1 MIMSAKNKFGKL
13 LNGLGV
19 IFVIILIICVLP
31 LSVPRLFGV
40 HAYCVLT
47 DSMAPLYEEGD
58 LIFVQECPVE
68 SVMKGDV
75 ISYINVSDATIVT
88 THRVVDITK
97 DAFITKGDANNTEDP
112 EPVVK
117 ERLLGVPVLFIP
129 AVGQA
134 AMFLVSR
141 EGYAVCA
148 CVLLMSLTLIIVG
161 DMLCPRKD
169 KEKKQTGV
177 KIRNTGI
184 VLVGLGVFYLGYSL
198 WAYLGAG
205 RDSRK
210 IQKTFEENVQT
221 EINKSLS
228 GEKPEEIAGA
238 FEDTEPFNAMVASVA
253 SLHEGNENLV
263 AWITIEDTPV
273 DYPVMQGENDSYYL
287 THNYA
292 NEYSKFGSIY
302 LRASNNRDFSDNLS
316 VLYGH
321 NFNTDIMFGSLLKY
335 EDEHYKNEHPYIHV
349 FTMTESVKYEVVD
362 CYYVKPTDAVFAP
375 IEDEADRYL
384 VLSTCNRNGSMRFLV
399 IGRRLDNIDK
409 K

>member
-1 MIMSAKNKFGKL
+1 MSTKNKFGKL

-19 IFVIILIICVLP
+19 IFAIILIICVLP

-47 DSMAPLYEEGD
+47 DSMAPLYEAGD
-58 LIFVQECPVE
+58 LIFVQECTVE
-68 SVMKGDV
+68 SVGTGDV
-75 ISYINVSDATIVT
+75 ISYIDVSDASIVT
-88 THRVVDITK
+88 THRVVNITESY
-97 DAFITKGDANNTEDP
+97 FITKGDANNTEDP

-129 AVGQA
+129 AVGHA

-148 CVLLMSLTLIIVG
+148 CVLLTSLTLIIVG
-161 DMLCPRKD
+161 DMLCPGKD
-169 KEKKQTGV
+169 KEKKRTGV
-177 KIRNTGI
+177 KIRNAGI
-184 VLVGLGVFYLGYSL
+184 VMVCLGVLYLGYSL
-198 WAYLGAG
+198 FSYLGAG
-205 RDSRK
+205 RDGRE
-210 IQKTFEENVQT
+210 IQKTFKENV
-221 EINKSLS
+221 KSP
-228 GEKPEEIAGA
+228 GEEKLIENAEADI
-238 FEDTEPFNAMVASVA
+238 DSNPFNAMVASVA

-263 AWITIEDTPV
+263 AWITIEDTLV
-273 DYPVMQGENDSYYL
+273 DHPVMQGENDSYYL

-292 NEYSKFGSIY
+292 NKYSKFGSIY

-335 EDEHYKNEHPYIHV
+335 EDEQYRKEHSYIQV
-349 FTMTESVKYEVVD
+349 YTTTEALTYEVVD

-375 IEDEADRYL
+375 VGEETDRYL

-399 IGRRLDNIDK
+399 IGRRLDNLDK